1 MEQKTRKIV
10 VGFDFS
16 PGGRAAV
23 TAALAFARKLGA
35 EITVV
40 TAAPGVI
47 EDGALGASAHVPS
60 MLASN
65 SERVAFLES
74 VEKSARAAV
83 EALGAEGV
91 KIRYD
96 IGFETPSRMIL
107 HTAHSG
113 HTDLVIIGA
122 TGNEATHRPHGLG
135 VEAARIVRSSR
146 APVFTVHPACGF
158 PPASILCGVDFS
170 ECSER
175 AAGWAIDL
183 GRMFGAKVT
192 IAHVLDDESLRFA
205 TAMQPAFVP
214 VPDMKELEARAIN
227 ALDAFVARFDTS
239 GVTVNGKVLH
249 GRPSQALAQLGEEV
263 KADLV
268 TVGSVGRSAAMES
281 LVGGTTERLLRHL
294 GRSALT
300 VKSDSYKLH

>member
-10 VGFDFS
+10 VGYDFS

-23 TAALAFARKLGA
+23 SAALNFARKLGA
-35 EITVV
+35 EVTVV
-40 TAAPGVI
+40 SAAPAI
-47 EDGALGASAHVPS
+47 IDDGALGTHAQAPS

-74 VEKSARAAV
+74 IEKTLRASV
-83 EALGAEGV
+83 SALGIEGV
-91 KIRYD
+91 KVGYD
-96 IGFETPSRMIL
+96 VGFESPSRMIL
-107 HTAHSG
+107 HSAHVS
-113 HTDLVIIGA
+113 HTDLVVIGA

-135 VEAARIVRSSR
+135 VEAARIVRASR
-146 APVFTVHPACGF
+146 APVLTVHPSCGF

-183 GRMFGAKVT
+183 GRMFGARVT

-205 TAMQPAFVP
+205 TAMQPAFIP
-214 VPDMKELEARAIN
+214 VPDMKELEARATA
-227 ALDAFVARFDTS
+227 ALDAFLGRYDTA
-239 GVTVNGKVLH
+239 GVNVSGKVIH
-249 GRPSQALAQLGEEV
+249 GRPSTALATLAEEV
-263 KADLV
+263 HADLV